1 MGSRRVSGGATHPA
15 FAYVIEPRFSGGT
28 SAAVAAELRVSAG
41 LGPVVVHA
49 RSSAMFG
56 PERRIAPVLR
66 EAIDELHL
74 PLVWDAPQISAD
86 VVVFHNPSFL
96 KFQRSLEAC
105 IIARQLVVVTHENF
119 TRPGGAEAFDVAACL
134 GQIDRATLALRK
146 CLAPISVYNRSTVTG
161 WLAAHPDCAG
171 WEVLD
176 ADWFNI
182 CEACQPDAVGPPRD
196 RRGRHSR
203 PTREKFP
210 PLADLD
216 LCFSPQ
222 AEANVI
228 LGSDFLLNAEVARP
242 HWTMLPFGAMD
253 VGAFLEMIDFHVYFT
268 SPAWRESFGRVIAEA
283 LAAGKVVLT
292 DPETGATFG
301 DAVVTCQPAEVDA
314 VIAGFLARPEQYGE
328 QVARA
333 GAVLAGLSEAAFRRR
348 LVGLLGMEVAA

>member
-1 MGSRRVSGGATHPA
+1 M
-15 FAYVIEPRFSGGT
+15 
-28 SAAVAAELRVSAG
+28 SAE

-56 PERRIAPVLR
+56 QERRIAPVLR

-96 KFQRSLEAC
+96 KFQRSFEGR

-119 TRPGGAEAFDVAACL
+119 TRPGGAEAFDVAGCL
-134 GQIDRATLALRK
+134 DQIDHATLALRK
-146 CLAPISVYNRSTVTG
+146 CLAPISVHNRSTVTE

-176 ADWFNI
+176 ANWFNI
-182 CEACQPDAVGPPRD
+182 CDLRIDDRGVQPRD

-210 PLADLD
+210 PLAALD
-216 LCFSPQ
+216 LCFSPR

-242 HWTMLPFGAMD
+242 HWTMLPFGAID

-292 DPETGATFG
+292 DAETGATFG
-301 DAVVTCQPAEVDA
+301 DAVVACQPAEVDA
-314 VIAGFLARPEQYGE
+314 VIAEFLARPELYAE
-328 QVARA
+328 QVRRA
-333 GAVLAGLSEAAFRRR
+333 GPVLEAMSESAFRARM
-348 LVGLLGMEVAA
+348 VSLLGLEETA